1 MAEQPASPDPI
12 LHDPQNDLRKR
23 AMRRLIAAIVLIAA
37 AVAALTFL
45 SNYSPEK
52 PATPSQQQ
60 TAAVPEKPVP
70 TDPPPVEPPVEE
82 PPVEEPPVQPAEV
95 PAEPQPA
102 LAEAAPV
109 AEPPP
114 PPQVAPEPGK
124 APVRPAAVPAASKP
138 APSSAT
144 PRERLVEQPAVRP
157 AAAEK
162 AAPPRAVERQPAP
175 PLRQEPAPKGYVVQL
190 GVFTNYD
197 NARQLQ
203 ERLAQNGIKSYTE
216 TRLNVGPFQNKAE
229 ADRALAKLR
238 SLGISA
244 VVAPTH

>member
-12 LHDPQNDLRKR
+12 LHDPQDDLRKR

-52 PATPSQQQ
+52 PATPSPQQ

-70 TDPPPVEPPVEE
+70 TEPPPVEPPVEE
-82 PPVEEPPVQPAEV
+82 PPVQPAEA
-95 PAEPQPA
+95 PPA

-114 PPQVAPEPGK
+114 PPRVAPEPSK
-124 APVRPAAVPAASKP
+124 APIRPAALPAASKP
-138 APSSAT
+138 APSSAA
-144 PRERLVEQPAVRP
+144 PRERLVEQPAARP

-175 PLRQEPAPKGYVVQL
+175 PPPQEPAPKGYVVQL